1 MNVKTHTDSTYR
13 RRTKAEQSEITR
25 DAIVKAARKL
35 FAARGYANT
44 ATEDLVKK
52 VGLTRGALYHHFGDK
67 EGLFRAVADDVRHE
81 LREQIAAAIVDPGD
95 DWERLRR
102 GCEAFLRAC
111 LARDVQ
117 QIFILDCPAVLG
129 WEPEHKDDECTQLL
143 RSGIQHAVESGVIE
157 SLPVESLTYMVLGA
171 MVQAAMAIARA
182 KDQKKA
188 LRETIRTVTS
198 VLEGLRSKPAAERS
212 HKSDTSSG

>member
-13 RRTKAEQSEITR
+13 RRSKAEQSEITR

-35 FAARGYANT
+35 FATRGYANT
-44 ATEDLVKK
+44 CTEDLVKK

-67 EGLFRAVADDVRHE
+67 EGLFRAVVDDVRHE
-81 LREQIAAAIVDPGD
+81 LRDQIAAAIVPPGD

-129 WEPEHKDDECTQLL
+129 WDKEAKGDECTQLL
-143 RSGIQHAVESGVIE
+143 RSGIEHAVESGAIE

-182 KDQKKA
+182 KDQQKA

-198 VLEGLRSKPAAERS
+198 VLEGLRSKPAAERIP
-212 HKSDTSSG
+212 

>member
-13 RRTKAEQSEITR
+13 KRTKAEQSESTR

-35 FAARGYANT
+35 FAAHGYANT
-44 ATEDLVKK
+44 CTEDLVKK

-67 EGLFRAVADDVRHE
+67 EGLFRAVAEDVRHE
-81 LREQIAAAIVDPGD
+81 ICDRIVAALAAPGD
-95 DWERLRR
+95 AWEHLRR

-129 WEPEHKDDECTQLL
+129 WESEKNDECTQLL
-143 RSGIQHAVESGVIE
+143 RAGLQHAVEAGEIE
-157 SLPVESLTYMVLGA
+157 ALPIESLTYLVLGA
-171 MVQAAMAIARA
+171 VIQASTAIARA
-182 KDQKKA
+182 KDQQKA
-188 LRETIRTVTS
+188 LGETITTVTS
-198 VLEGLRSKPAAERS
+198 MLEGLRPKRSGERS
-212 HKSDTSSG
+212 RKA

>member
-13 RRTKAEQSEITR
+13 RRTKAEQAEVTR
-25 DAIVKAARKL
+25 EAIVKAARKL
-35 FAARGYANT
+35 FATRGYANT
-44 ATEDLVKK
+44 AAEDLMKK

-81 LREQIAAAIVDPGD
+81 VRDKIAAAIAEPD
-95 DWERLRR
+95 DAWEHLRC

-129 WEPEHKDDECTQLL
+129 WEPDHKDDECTQLL
-143 RSGIQHAVESGVIE
+143 RTGIEHAVESGAIE

-171 MVQAAMAIARA
+171 LIQAALAIARA
-182 KDQKKA
+182 KDQQKA
-188 LRETIRTVTS
+188 LRETITTVTS
-198 VLEGLRSKPAAERS
+198 MLEGLRRRPADERS
-212 HKSDTSSG
+212 HK

>member
-1 MNVKTHTDSTYR
+1 MNVKRSTGR
-13 RRTKAEQSEITR
+13 AHRGRTKAEQSELTR

-44 ATEDLVKK
+44 NTEDLVKK

-67 EGLFRAVADDVRHE
+67 EGLFHAVANDVR
-81 LREQIAAAIVDPGD
+81 RDVCAQIAEAIVGPGD

-129 WEPEHKDDECTQLL
+129 WSPEQKDDECTQLL
-143 RSGIQHAVESGVIE
+143 RMGIEHAVANGAIE
-157 SLPVESLTYMVLGA
+157 ALPVEALTYMVLGA
-171 MVQAAMAIARA
+171 MVQAALAIARA
-182 KDQKKA
+182 KDQQKA
-188 LRETIRTVTS
+188 LRETIATVTYM
-198 VLEGLRSKPAAERS
+198 LEGLRPKATAERS
-212 HKSDTSSG
+212 Q